1 MRPSIEQLFRALSFR
16 LGRLSIS
23 GLARKW
29 LPAERLLSFSFAG
42 GRIRISHFLT
52 PHLVLRRSFDARNL

>member
-16 LGRLSIS
+16 VGRLLIS
-23 GLARKW
+23 ELAPKW
-29 LPAERLLSFSFAG
+29 LPAERPLSFSYTG

-52 PHLVLRRSFDARNL
+52 PHLVLCRAFDARNL